1 MSDQIRA
8 SLSLS
13 FRTTMAMATVI
24 CLALAQSSC
33 EKPMAGTDSYT
44 CRDRKIDVDPNA
56 PNGVVQDP
64 VVVCGGHKIKWKEK
78 NSNDTWEVTFT
89 TSPFTKG
96 ETTIKKGGL
105 DASAVLSPNDDT
117 AFKYS
122 IVVNN
127 VKHDPQIII
136 MGK

>member
-1 MSDQIRA
+1 MSDQKRA

-13 FRTTMAMATVI
+13 FRTGVALATVL
-24 CLALAQSSC
+24 CLGLAQSSC
-33 EKPMAGTDSYT
+33 EKASVSGDAYT

-56 PNGVVQDP
+56 ANGIVQDP

-78 NSNDTWEVTFT
+78 NSNDTWEVKFT
-89 TSPFTKG
+89 TSPFTQG
-96 ETTIKKGGL
+96 ETTIKKGGP
-105 DASAVLSPNDDT
+105 DPSPVSSPNDDT